1 MICPGEFLLNQY
13 ADGELPEDQIGEL
26 AAHIELCAQ
35 CRQRIAALEAENQLL
50 VRSLQGIDWWEPGE
64 ESAQRTVPGFAEI
77 GRLAA
82 IFVCAAVLLRIGFNL
97 ILSLEPPGVLDWLN
111 PLSLSGQVNWL
122 ANGFFYLLEEGS
134 AVMTS
139 IINSLCFVILSLMV
153 LGGLFALTRRRRGT
167 TVMISLMALMI
178 VSALPGYAME
188 VRRVEKGRGVITVAP
203 GETIDDTLVVF
214 AEAVNV
220 KGTITGDLVAFAREV
235 NIQGT
240 VMGNVIGF
248 GQRIY
253 IEGNVD
259 GDIYGFAQTIQADGQ
274 VGGSL
279 WSFAQNLIVG
289 SSGRLNH
296 DATMFGANV
305 NVDGDI
311 GRDLTTLGAFLDVGG
326 EVGRNIT
333 FRGGQLSIHEP
344 SVVGGDLDARVRAEK
359 NVQIDPGVTI
369 AGNRK
374 VELEEPKPS
383 RYLTFGFYFGQLLRI
398 AGAFLAGLLLFW
410 LFPPVG
416 RVSLSSAREIL
427 TSGGI
432 GFLAAVAAPVAAII
446 MVITLIGIPI
456 AVMTLAFWLLGLYLA
471 KIVVAGYI
479 GGMILGER
487 KEGMTATALNLII
500 GLAIIIVATNL
511 PFIGGVLNLLLILIG
526 LGGLLIAIYKM
537 WRRSPQTESVGNVI
551 A

>member
-1 MICPGEFLLNQY
+1 
-13 ADGELPEDQIGEL
+13 
-26 AAHIELCAQ
+26 
-35 CRQRIAALEAENQLL
+35 
-50 VRSLQGIDWWEPGE
+50 
-64 ESAQRTVPGFAEI
+64 
-77 GRLAA
+77 
-82 IFVCAAVLLRIGFNL
+82 
-97 ILSLEPPGVLDWLN
+97 
-111 PLSLSGQVNWL
+111 
-122 ANGFFYLLEEGS
+122 
-134 AVMTS
+134 
-139 IINSLCFVILSLMV
+139 
-153 LGGLFALTRRRRGT
+153 
-167 TVMISLMALMI
+167 MI
-178 VSALPGYAME
+178 VSALPSYAME